1 MMSRIM
7 ENIVTDNQIP
17 EQTFKKTNKINIDYL
32 SNLMLK
38 SRYNTR
44 NKIN

>member
-17 EQTFKKTNKINIDYL
+17 EQTFKKTNNIKIRLFIK
-32 SNLMLK
+32 SNVK
-38 SRYNTR
+38 
-44 NKIN
+44 K

>member
-17 EQTFKKTNKINIDYL
+17 EQTFKKTNKINIRL
-32 SNLMLK
+32 FIKSNVK
-38 SRYNTR
+38 
-44 NKIN
+44 K

>member
-17 EQTFKKTNKINIDYL
+17 EQTLKKTNKINIRL
-32 SNLMLK
+32 FIKSNVK
-38 SRYNTR
+38 
-44 NKIN
+44 K